1 MVEARIVRCRGG
13 VGAGRALGGALGR
26 LFGRA
31 LGRARVGSS
40 AGNSV
45 VRSAGNSVVRS
56 ADCEARKGRWQESR
70 LARGVC
76 GDAWVATSVMR
87 GLKAPP
93 AVQSAACGAKCRHR
107 GRPSSRWRRISPLA
121 TEISVAIGA
130 NCRHQRSGCS
140 RWRHVS
146 PLAAVLTTIRRRER
160 PRRSRPNGPSLW
172 APLRRTERARV
183 WRRVGSPGPGW
194 SGEGWG
200 LWAPVRPTD
209 SRAAA

>member
-130 NCRHQRSGCS
+130 KCRLRCKVPPS
-140 RWRHVS
+140 VS
-146 PLAAVLTTIRRRER
+146 PLLAMATYFTSGDGNFGSHRCKLSPSAKWLLAMATCFTSGGSLDHDSAPRETAAL
-160 PRRSRPNGPSLW
+160 PP
-172 APLRRTERARV
+172 ERAKS
-183 WRRVGSPGPGW
+183 VGTA
-194 SGEGWG
+194 
-200 LWAPVRPTD
+200 APH
-209 SRAAA
+209 